1 MCGIHVVISPT
12 KSDEIPAHLRRC
24 LCNRG
29 PDHIRTHETR
39 LDDTLDDAPT
49 THLAFTSTVLALRG
63 DHIAQQPFVDFA
75 SGSVFCWNGEA
86 WKIRHHDVAG
96 NDGEALAGLLNE
108 AVAQS
113 SSDREGAILKVLRSI
128 DGPFAF
134 VFFDKPSKKI
144 YFGRDRLGRR
154 SLLIRQDVR
163 GLVLSSIADFVDPEW
178 KEVEADGVYM
188 LDLASSETGVSEV
201 DGVDSAIASLPWLDG
216 EDAEHFVSAIGRFN
230 DSIPAGGHTTPLV
243 PGSASVRLLR
253 DQLVESLKLRVLN
266 VLTPPSVSHQQPQSR
281 VAVLFSGGLD
291 CTVLARLCHD
301 LLPLDQSIDLIN
313 VAFENPRVAANAKK
327 SKDQNNLDSF
337 DIYEVCPDRI
347 TGRKSFAELQG
358 VCPGRTWQFIC
369 VNIPYVEYL
378 SHKSEVT
385 SLIFPHNTEMDL
397 SIACAL
403 YFAARGQGTAFA
415 DAASDESVPFTTS
428 ARVLLS
434 GLGADELFGGYVR
447 HATAFERRG
456 YPGLIDE
463 LKLDVSRLGK
473 RNLGRDDRVMS
484 HWGREVRFPFL
495 DEELVRWA
503 IGVPVWEKCDFD
515 QVDGA
520 VEPGKRVLRL
530 VALELGMSGVASEKK
545 RAIQFGSRTAKME
558 SGRVKGTT
566 LLS

>member
-1 MCGIHVVISPT
+1 MCGIHVVISPH
-12 KSDEIPAHLRRC
+12 KSDEIPADLRRC

-29 PDHIRTHETR
+29 PDHIATHETR
-39 LDDTLDDAPT
+39 LSDALDDTPT

-63 DHIAQQPFVDFA
+63 DYLAQQPFVDSA
-75 SGSVFCWNGEA
+75 SGSVLCWNGEA

-96 NDGEALAGLLNE
+96 NDGEAVAGLLNE

-113 SSDREGAILKVLRSI
+113 SSNREGAILKVLRSI

-134 VFFDKPSKKI
+134 AFFDKPSKKL

-154 SLLIRQDVR
+154 SLLIRQDMQ
-163 GLVLSSIADFVDPEW
+163 GLVLSSIAETVAPEW
-178 KEVEADGVYM
+178 KEVEADGVYV
-188 LDLASSETGVSEV
+188 LNLASTEV
-201 DGVDSAIASLPWLDG
+201 GSNGLNELNPVPIKLQWLDG

-230 DSIPAGGHTTPLV
+230 DSMPVEGTISPMAR
-243 PGSASVRLLR
+243 GSVSVKSLR
-253 DQLVESLKLRVLN
+253 HHLTESLKLRVLN
-266 VLTPPSVSHQQPQSR
+266 VPTPPSMSDQQPQWR

-301 LLPLDQSIDLIN
+301 LLPQDQGVDLIN

-327 SKDQNNLDSF
+327 SKDQAMLDSF

-347 TGRKSFAELQG
+347 TGRKSFAELQA
-358 VCPGRTWQFIC
+358 VCPGRTWRFLC
-369 VNIPYVEYL
+369 VNVPYAEYL
-378 SHKSEVT
+378 GHKSEVT

-403 YFAARGQGTAFA
+403 YFAARGQGSAFA
-415 DAASDESVPFTTS
+415 DAASDSSVPCTTS

-447 HATAFERRG
+447 HATAFDRRG
-456 YPGLIDE
+456 YSGLIDE

-503 IGVPVWEKCDFD
+503 IGIPVWEKCNFD
-515 QVDGA
+515 QADGD

-530 VALELGMSGVASEKK
+530 LALELGMTGVASEKK